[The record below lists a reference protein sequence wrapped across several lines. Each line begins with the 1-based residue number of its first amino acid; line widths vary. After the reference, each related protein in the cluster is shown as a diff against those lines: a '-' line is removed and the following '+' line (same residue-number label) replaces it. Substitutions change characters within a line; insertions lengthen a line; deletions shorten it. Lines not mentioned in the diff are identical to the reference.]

1 VNVAPHSLS
10 VAAPQHNLK
19 KCRLAETLPVENT
32 YRVSQQFA
40 GLILSEVQMRTL
52 IAAAMLSAFAFTPAS
67 AAMMACTADN
77 MMKSTMTMAPGQN
90 DANKEMAMA
99 NSDMSNGKMKSA
111 CLHYMK
117 AQKVSMA
124 K

>member
-1 VNVAPHSLS
+1 
-10 VAAPQHNLK
+10 
-19 KCRLAETLPVENT
+19 LPVENT

-77 MMKSTMTMAPGQN
+77 MMKSTMTMVPGQN

-99 NSDMSNGKMKSA
+99 NTDMSNGKMKSA

>member
-1 VNVAPHSLS
+1 
-10 VAAPQHNLK
+10 
-19 KCRLAETLPVENT
+19 LPVENT
-32 YRVSQQFA
+32 YRVCQQFA

-77 MMKSTMTMAPGQN
+77 MMKSTMTMVPGQN

-99 NSDMSNGKMKSA
+99 NTDMSNGKMKSA